1 MSSEALSS
9 EALTSEVED
18 YTTKSR
24 TELLELCKQ
33 KGLRG
38 YSSKAKSE
46 LIELLDNKH
55 NVLTADDFVNQTM
68 LTCIGNKRKLVKN
81 IYNVVCEVA
90 KGLGKEKLNI
100 FDGFAGS
107 TVVSRQLSFIAD
119 NLYSN
124 DLEKYSY
131 FMAKCFLETPSL
143 ENQEKVRA
151 HIDIMNRIAESG
163 PKNPGVI
170 SKLYAPK
177 NTLDIQKGER
187 CFYTR
192 ENALIID
199 TLRKYID
206 EKVEKEL
213 QVYCLTPLL
222 TRASIHANTSGVFK
236 GFHKKDGV
244 GHFGGAGENALERI
258 TAEIRLDYPIWN
270 TKSTFKAHCFNG
282 DINQLI
288 EELPADMDLI
298 YLDPPYNQH
307 PYGSNYFMLNVIID
321 NVEPKECSKISGIPD
336 NWNKSAYNYTAAA
349 ITAMEHLLEV
359 GVKKAKYVLLSYNNE
374 GIISVEEWQRM
385 FTKYNVKTFT
395 TTYDTYKGS
404 RNLINRN
411 DKVVEIMH
419 LISKK

>member
-1 MSSEALSS
+1 ME
-9 EALTSEVED
+9 
-18 YTTKSR
+18 TKSR
-24 TELLELCKQ
+24 AELLELCKQ

-38 YSSKAKSE
+38 YSSKSKSE

-55 NVLTADDFVNQTM
+55 NTLTSDDFVHQTM

-90 KGLGKEKLNI
+90 KELGKDKLNI

-131 FMAKCFLETPSL
+131 YMAKCFLETPSL

-151 HIDIMNRIAESG
+151 HIDAMNRIAESG
-163 PKNPGVI
+163 SPKTPGVI
-170 SKLYAPK
+170 SRLYAPK

-213 QVYCLTPLL
+213 
-222 TRASIHANTSGVFK
+222 
-236 GFHKKDGV
+236 
-244 GHFGGAGENALERI
+244 
-258 TAEIRLDYPIWN
+258 
-270 TKSTFKAHCFNG
+270 
-282 DINQLI
+282 
-288 EELPADMDLI
+288 
-298 YLDPPYNQH
+298 
-307 PYGSNYFMLNVIID
+307 
-321 NVEPKECSKISGIPD
+321 
-336 NWNKSAYNYTAAA
+336 
-349 ITAMEHLLEV
+349 HL
-359 GVKKAKYVLLSYNNE
+359 Y
-374 GIISVEEWQRM
+374 
-385 FTKYNVKTFT
+385 
-395 TTYDTYKGS
+395 
-404 RNLINRN
+404 
-411 DKVVEIMH
+411 
-419 LISKK
+419 

>member
-1 MSSEALSS
+1 MNTNME
-9 EALTSEVED
+9 
-18 YTTKSR
+18 TKSR

-55 NVLTADDFVNQTM
+55 NVQTSDDFVHQTM

-90 KGLGKEKLNI
+90 TTLGKDKLNI

-107 TVVSRQLSFIAD
+107 TVVSRQLSFIAN

-131 FMAKCFLETPSL
+131 YMAKCFLETPSL
-143 ENQEKVRA
+143 ENQEKVRE
-151 HIDIMNRIAESG
+151 HIDTMNLIAGPES
-163 PKNPGVI
+163 PKTPGVI
-170 SKLYAPK
+170 SILYAPK
-177 NTLDIQKGER
+177 NTLDIQKEER

-199 TLRKYID
+199 TLRNYID

-213 QVYCLTPLL
+213 QIYCLVPLL

-244 GHFGGAGENALERI
+244 GHFGGAAENALERI

-270 TKSTFKAHCFNG
+270 NKSTFKAQCFNG
-282 DINQLI
+282 DINQVI
-288 EELPADMDLI
+288 EELPEDLDLI

-321 NVEPKECSKISGIPD
+321 NVEPKEYSKISGIPND
-336 NWNKSAYNYTAAA
+336 WNKSAYNYTTAA

-359 GVKKAKYVLLSYNNE
+359 GTNKSKYVLLSYNNE

-385 FTKYNVKTFT
+385 LEKYNVKKFT

-411 DKVVEIMH
+411 DKVVEIMY
-419 LISKK
+419 LISKKT